1 MMTYGEP
8 IKQIIKL
15 RLKTSML
22 NSSLCDYSDAH
33 ILVSGTITIAG
44 LGRDHTAKRVDEIE
58 NTVMFRTC
66 GSFTDYI
73 SETNNT
79 QIDNAKDI
87 YVVMLICNFI
97 E

>member
-22 NSSLCDYSDAH
+22 NSSLCDYSDAY

-44 LGRDHTAKRVDEIE
+44 LGRDHTAKQVDEIE
-58 NTVMFRTC
+58 NTVIFKT
-66 GSFTDYI
+66 
-73 SETNNT
+73 
-79 QIDNAKDI
+79 
-87 YVVMLICNFI
+87 
-97 E
+97 